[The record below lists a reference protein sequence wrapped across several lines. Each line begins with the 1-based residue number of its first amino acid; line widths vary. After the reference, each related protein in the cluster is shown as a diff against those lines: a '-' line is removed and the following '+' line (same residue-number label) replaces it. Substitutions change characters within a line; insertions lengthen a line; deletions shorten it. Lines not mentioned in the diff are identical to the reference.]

1 MLWDLSYSRILSI
14 DSFAKFFIRVCSFH
28 HLYGL
33 AVIPHDHF
41 EIQRPSE
48 SWAAGLRQYVYLD
61 SLDVAPP
68 PPRSCANRSVVFS
81 LGIRCFL
88 RLLAAEFRCNIFQFT
103 LSSKPSS
110 VSAPL
115 GVIPSLRKV
124 CPRWLVQELP
134 IGLPPLRFS
143 AYSTRGAMEL
153 KQAKLISGINK
164 DPLPELGQD
173 LLPIVKQALQEN
185 PIESGGTIDSSDIIS
200 QAWLIMPSR
209 PFVPD
214 MLKNAFRPLQFSINE
229 DI

>member
-1 MLWDLSYSRILSI
+1 
-14 DSFAKFFIRVCSFH
+14 
-28 HLYGL
+28 
-33 AVIPHDHF
+33 
-41 EIQRPSE
+41 
-48 SWAAGLRQYVYLD
+48 
-61 SLDVAPP
+61 
-68 PPRSCANRSVVFS
+68 
-81 LGIRCFL
+81 
-88 RLLAAEFRCNIFQFT
+88 
-103 LSSKPSS
+103 
-110 VSAPL
+110 
-115 GVIPSLRKV
+115 
-124 CPRWLVQELP
+124 
-134 IGLPPLRFS
+134 
-143 AYSTRGAMEL
+143 MEL

>member
-115 GVIPSLRKV
+115 GVHSIIKKSMPSLACSRV
-124 CPRWLVQELP
+124 ADW
-134 IGLPPLRFS
+134 
-143 AYSTRGAMEL
+143 ATTSTFLCIFNSWGDGA
-153 KQAKLISGINK
+153 QA
-164 DPLPELGQD
+164 GQAD
-173 LLPIVKQALQEN
+173 K
-185 PIESGGTIDSSDIIS
+185 
-200 QAWLIMPSR
+200 R
-209 PFVPD
+209 Y
-214 MLKNAFRPLQFSINE
+214 K
-229 DI
+229 